1 MGSLMT
7 SSIAN
12 SAVSGSSNS
21 LINVIL
27 PLKNIIKT
35 RDLTKFDI
43 ATENEQEKK
52 PLNVEEDIKKTNTGL
67 QTKIKVLLDQRKPP
81 TEIMPSLCEM
91 YDEDLNLVKK

>member
-1 MGSLMT
+1 MLFNNVGNQRRVAAMGSLMT

-67 QTKIKVLLDQRKPP
+67 QTKIKVLLD
-81 TEIMPSLCEM
+81 
-91 YDEDLNLVKK
+91 